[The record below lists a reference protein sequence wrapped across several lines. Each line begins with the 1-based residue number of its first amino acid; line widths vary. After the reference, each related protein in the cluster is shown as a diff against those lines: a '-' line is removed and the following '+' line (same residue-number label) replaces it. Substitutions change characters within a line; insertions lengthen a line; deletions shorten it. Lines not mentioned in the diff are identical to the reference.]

1 MFMTEERHKVFVACY
16 LFLKK
21 GNKVLLLRRRNTG
34 YQDGN
39 YTMVSGHIEEGE
51 TAITAMKRE
60 AMEEAGLDIG
70 LNSLKVVHVQQ
81 RQGLD
86 REYVDFYLTASAWK
100 GEPKNM
106 EPNKCDGLG
115 WFEIDKYPRNIIA
128 YIPIVIK
135 KIKNGEIYSEY
146 SEQQ

>member
-1 MFMTEERHKVFVACY
+1 MADERHKVFVACY

-21 GNKVLLLRRRNTG
+21 GSEVLLLRRYNTG

-51 TAITAMKRE
+51 SAIAAMKRE
-60 AMEEAGLDIG
+60 AMEEAGIDINPHN
-70 LNSLKVVHVQQ
+70 LRVVHVEE
-81 RQGLD
+81 RKGAD
-86 REYVDFYLTASAWK
+86 REYVDFYLTASEWR

-106 EPNKCDGLG
+106 EPNKCDDLG
-115 WFEIDKYPRNIIA
+115 WFEIDKLPKNIIG

-135 KIKNGEIYSEY
+135 KIENGEIYSEY
-146 SEQQ
+146 FERQ